1 MWCTPSLTYALT
13 SLLLTQV
20 VYTES
25 PANPTCRLTDL
36 AAVGALV
43 TEWAERTG
51 NKKPWVMCDAT
62 FATPFHQRSL
72 EIPGVDVAIHSAT
85 KYATHPSPPPHTP
98 LHHARCS
105 PLSVPGPHRP
115 LLLPPC
121 HATPPYRAPRL
132 TRYIGGHSDILA
144 GAVTVKHNELT
155 HEVAK
160 VQKLI
165 GAPLAPLES
174 FLLARG
180 LRTLHVRMERHG
192 ENAMVA
198 AKMLE
203 THPLIETLYYP
214 GLPSHPDHELAK
226 RVFTSGGPNSN
237 AREQTFGGM
246 LAFIVKGDPDT
257 ALRRAQRFA
266 ERLELV
272 TLAVSLGGAAY
283 IYICCVASNHPH
295 PNSSPSASPNTS
307 PSASLHTSP
316 HTSPNSGSNAT
327 LAPSLGRSLARVPS
341 RCKHSLTHSRTH
353 SLTHSLAHAR
363 THSRTHS
370 LTNTLANSPTNS
382 PTHPRTH

>member
-85 KYATHPSPPPHTP
+85 KYAAPASTK
-98 LHHARCS
+98 
-105 PLSVPGPHRP
+105 
-115 LLLPPC
+115 PPC
-121 HATPPYRAPRL
+121 HAAPPHRAPRL

-144 GAVTVKHNELT
+144 GAVTVKHRELT

-272 TLAVSLGGAAY
+272 TLAVSLGGAP
-283 IYICCVASNHPH
+283 SH
-295 PNSSPSASPNTS
+295 PN
-307 PSASLHTSP
+307 H
-316 HTSPNSGSNAT
+316 
-327 LAPSLGRSLARVPS
+327 
-341 RCKHSLTHSRTH
+341 
-353 SLTHSLAHAR
+353 
-363 THSRTHS
+363 
-370 LTNTLANSPTNS
+370 
-382 PTHPRTH
+382 

>member
-1 MWCTPSLTYALT
+1 M
-13 SLLLTQV
+13 
-20 VYTES
+20 
-25 PANPTCRLTDL
+25 
-36 AAVGALV
+36 
-43 TEWAERTG
+43 
-51 NKKPWVMCDAT
+51 
-62 FATPFHQRSL
+62 
-72 EIPGVDVAIHSAT
+72 
-85 KYATHPSPPPHTP
+85 
-98 LHHARCS
+98 
-105 PLSVPGPHRP
+105 
-115 LLLPPC
+115 
-121 HATPPYRAPRL
+121 
-132 TRYIGGHSDILA
+132 
-144 GAVTVKHNELT
+144 
-155 HEVAK
+155 
-160 VQKLI
+160 QKLI

-283 IYICCVASNHPH
+283 IYIYAASHPTTRTRT
-295 PNSSPSASPNTS
+295 PA
-307 PSASLHTSP
+307 
-316 HTSPNSGSNAT
+316 
-327 LAPSLGRSLARVPS
+327 LAPAPTPALAPAFTRA
-341 RCKHSLTHSRTH
+341 LTRA
-353 SLTHSLAHAR
+353 LAPAR
-363 THSRTHS
+363 TPPSHE
-370 LTNTLANSPTNS
+370 AAV
-382 PTHPRTH
+382 

>member
-98 LHHARCS
+98 FTT
-105 PLSVPGPHRP
+105 
-115 LLLPPC
+115 
-121 HATPPYRAPRL
+121 HATPPLVYQGRIDHFYFLLAMLHPLTAPRAF

-341 RCKHSLTHSRTH
+341 RCKHSLTHARTH
-353 SLTHSLAHAR
+353 SLTHSLAQVP
-363 THSRTHS
+363 SRS
-370 LTNTLANSPTNS
+370 SSTL
-382 PTHPRTH
+382 PR